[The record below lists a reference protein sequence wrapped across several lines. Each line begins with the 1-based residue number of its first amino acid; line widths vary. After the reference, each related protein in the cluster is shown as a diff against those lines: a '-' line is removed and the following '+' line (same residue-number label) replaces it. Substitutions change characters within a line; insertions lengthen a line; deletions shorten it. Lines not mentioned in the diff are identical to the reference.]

1 MHYCCER
8 VLSKDLENGVHLCG
22 IGGVGM
28 TALAEMLLDLDI
40 PVTGSDT
47 KVSENVLKLRARGVK
62 IYTSHKKEHAL
73 NKLVCR
79 TRAVKDE
86 NLEVCFAK
94 KAVYRSSL
102 LAYLAKGKK
111 QLVVTGA
118 HGKTT
123 VSALLAHCMVE
134 CGYDISYA
142 VGGFCRGLG
151 RYGKIGGGEY
161 FVLEGDESDGS
172 HLKTE
177 PYGGILT
184 SCDVDHL
191 AFWQKGERL
200 LESYMHFIENI
211 TSTGHF
217 VYNGEDPFLRDK
229 DIAGLSFGMSDLN
242 DYYPERV
249 QLECAKSTFSVKEEE
264 IILPMF
270 GEYNIK
276 NALSV
281 YALLESLGVPS
292 GSIKKAFASFKGI
305 SRRME
310 YLGKNIYSDYA
321 HHPEEVRSVLKSIKK
336 ISQEVVIIFEPH
348 RRSRFKDELEN
359 FIEVFDRVIITDIFE
374 ASEDLDVD
382 PLPLIERF
390 CKKTSSRYIP
400 LDQIELYVKTEKKA
414 ILALGAGSLDTLLKE
429 YVGRCL

>member
-8 VLSKDLENGVHLCG
+8 VHSKDLENGVHLCG

-28 TALAEMLLDLDI
+28 TALAEMLLDLNI
-40 PVTGSDT
+40 SVTGSDT
-47 KVSENVLKLRARGVK
+47 KFSANVLKLRERGVK
-62 IYTSHKKEHAL
+62 IYASHKREHAL

-79 TRAVKDE
+79 TRAVKDDNE
-86 NLEVCFAK
+86 EVHFAEK
-94 KAVYRSSL
+94 VVFRSTL

-123 VSALLAHCMVE
+123 VSALLSHCMLE

-142 VGGFCRGLG
+142 VGGFSKSLG

-184 SCDVDHL
+184 SLDVDHL
-191 AFWQKGERL
+191 AFWKNGDNL
-200 LESYMHFIENI
+200 LESYKKFIENI
-211 TSTGHF
+211 TCPGHF
-217 VYNGEDPFLRDK
+217 IYNGEDPFLLDK
-229 DIAGLSFGMSDLN
+229 DIPGVSFGMSDLY
-242 DYYPERV
+242 DYYPENV
-249 QLECAKSTFSVKEEE
+249 QLECAQSSFSVKGEK

-270 GEYNIK
+270 GAYNIK

-281 YALLESLGVPS
+281 YALLESFGIPC
-292 GSIKKAFASFKGI
+292 GKIKKAFTSFKGI

-321 HHPEEVRSVLKSIKK
+321 HHPEEVKSVLKSVKK
-336 ISQEVVIIFEPH
+336 IAEDTVIIFEPH
-348 RRSRFKDELEN
+348 RVSRFKDELEN
-359 FIEVFDRVIITDIFE
+359 FISVFHNVIITDIFE
-374 ASEDLDVD
+374 ASEGLNTD

-390 CKKTSSRYIP
+390 CKETGSRYVR
-400 LDQIELYVKTEKKA
+400 LDQIEGYLKTEKRKV
-414 ILALGAGSLDTLLKE
+414 LALGAGSLDALLRE
-429 YVGRCL
+429 YVGREI